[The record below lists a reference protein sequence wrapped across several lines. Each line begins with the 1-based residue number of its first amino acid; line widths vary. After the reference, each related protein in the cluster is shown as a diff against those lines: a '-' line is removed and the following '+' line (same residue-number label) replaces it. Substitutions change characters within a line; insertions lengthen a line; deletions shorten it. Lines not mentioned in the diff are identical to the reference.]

1 MYFEKRVILNVFQ
14 YSGLFGIV
22 LHVRLWAGL
31 AGSRAELAPSCLEQS
46 DKLNATPTN
55 TSVLL
60 LLCPPC
66 FFLLF
71 PTLEATLEPPRPA
84 PQWVQGA
91 AC

>member
-1 MYFEKRVILNVFQ
+1 MYFNTVVF
-14 YSGLFGIV
+14 LV
-22 LHVRLWAGL
+22 LYCMLDCGQGHSMAGL

-60 LLCPPC
+60 LLYPPC

-71 PTLEATLEPPRPA
+71 PTFETTLEPPRPA

>member
-46 DKLNATPTN
+46 DKLNATPAN
-55 TSVLL
+55 TPST
-60 LLCPPC
+60 
-66 FFLLF
+66 LF
-71 PTLEATLEPPRPA
+71 TTIFYIGSHP
-84 PQWVQGA
+84 
-91 AC
+91 